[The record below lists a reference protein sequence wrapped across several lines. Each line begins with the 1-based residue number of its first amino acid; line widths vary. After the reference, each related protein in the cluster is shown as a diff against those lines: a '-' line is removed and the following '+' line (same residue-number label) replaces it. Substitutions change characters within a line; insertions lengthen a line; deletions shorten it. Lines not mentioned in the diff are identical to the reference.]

1 MTKRIMTM
9 FLLLVLA
16 VGFYAMTAKAKA
28 KGEGVPGP
36 TRTAQ
41 AVPTATEAAKTC
53 EVITGINNG
62 TVNLRSC
69 AGTSCAVLDI
79 VTEGERLSILTPGL
93 WTHVTTED
101 GVTGFINS
109 NYCKGK

>member
-1 MTKRIMTM
+1 MTKRIFIM
-9 FLLLVLA
+9 FLLLALA
-16 VGFYAMTAKAKA
+16 FGLYAMTATA

-53 EVITGINNG
+53 EVITGVDRG

-69 AGTSCAVLDI
+69 AGTACNVLDI
-79 VTEGERLSILTPGL
+79 VTEGERLSILTAGL
-93 WTHVTTED
+93 WTHVTNAD
-101 GVTGFINS
+101 GVTGYINS